1 MRVNHSKLKNQILL
15 WWCEDVSLKE
25 IKDAYDS
32 GFKSLN
38 SLKIFTRSGMGN
50 CQGRTCGPIIT
61 EIIKSY
67 EKGKIPEQFKIRK
80 PAKPANISS
89 LVEFYKNDI
98 KGI

>member
-1 MRVNHSKLKNQILL
+1 
-15 WWCEDVSLKE
+15 
-25 IKDAYDS
+25 
-32 GFKSLN
+32 
-38 SLKIFTRSGMGN
+38 MGN